1 MIGLSLVNRLSKSL
15 SERPCGCSRGGHEPV
30 EVHHVD
36 EADLEIGEVL
46 TQQHHRR
53 QRLLGGNVAGT
64 GHHHVRLRPLV
75 VARLPPDADALGAMR
90 DGLVHGHVL
99 QVLLL
104 VADDHVDVVGALEAM
119 IGDAEQ
125 GIHIRRQVDAANI
138 RALVHHQVEEAR
150 ILVGEAVVILPPHG
164 GGDQQ
169 VERGHRRTPRL
180 APQQIASHLACMLNM
195 ESMTWTKAS

>member
-1 MIGLSLVNRLSKSL
+1 MEVEDDRFVVREQAVEVPVREAVRML
-15 SERPCGCSRGGHEPV
+15 GGGDEPV

-46 TQQHHRR
+46 AQQHHRR

-64 GHHHVRLRPLV
+64 GHHHVRLRALV
-75 VARLPPDADALGAMR
+75 VARLPPDADALGAVR

-104 VADDHVDVVGALEAM
+104 VGDDDVDVARALQAV

-125 GIHIRRQVDAANI
+125 GIGIRRQVDAANI
-138 RALVHHQVEEAR
+138 RALVDHHVEEAGV
-150 ILVGEAVVILPPHG
+150 LVGEAVVILPPDRG
-164 GGDQQ
+164 GNQQ
-169 VERGHRRTPRL
+169 VERGHGRTPRL
-180 APQQIASHLACMLNM
+180 APGTSRATWHAC
-195 ESMTWTKAS
+195 